1 MVGIDNISRAILLKF
16 GYTFRGVSSNHQ
28 CRGFSISHTM
38 DESIVFAEF
47 SSTLRVLRCSI
58 IALVPPVV
66 AKSTRIVSSAPRQFA
81 CIFVEILGLRIRIR
95 HMVVGKTEHG
105 ALANEKTRPGSSGGE
120 GHDDKLVASIE

>member
-1 MVGIDNISRAILLKF
+1 MPRVLNIAYYGRINRIRRIF
-16 GYTFRGVSSNHQ
+16 F
-28 CRGFSISHTM
+28 
-38 DESIVFAEF
+38 DFA
-47 SSTLRVLRCSI
+47 VLRCSI

-105 ALANEKTRPGSSGGE
+105 VLANEKTRPGSSGGE